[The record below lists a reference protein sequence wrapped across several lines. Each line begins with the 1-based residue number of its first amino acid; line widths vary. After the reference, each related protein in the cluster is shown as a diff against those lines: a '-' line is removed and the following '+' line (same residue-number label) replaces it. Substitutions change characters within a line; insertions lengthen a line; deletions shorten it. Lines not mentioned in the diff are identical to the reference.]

1 MTPTCCVNR
10 RSPAARSG
18 FALLVLLWVIVSA
31 GALTSIVTLMGRDS
45 FQAARNRVNNERALW
60 RAEDCLARARAT
72 IDERI
77 QAVQASPASG
87 VALWRALD
95 TAVTRNTPLPANCSF
110 RLDAA
115 GSRVDV
121 NGDEAP
127 LRRVFVSIGGQAQA
141 PALLNALIDWRDS
154 DSVAR
159 AHGAESPWY
168 ALLARHLPRNDS
180 IADVRELL
188 RIRGFD
194 QLMALEDV
202 LGVEPGRISIANAPS
217 EVLAAI
223 PGFTPET
230 VALINSWRLRGWQ
243 INDVMA
249 LESSLTPAAAESLR
263 TNFPEIARLSVLE
276 PEAWVITS
284 IGVAGAPAE
293 SVRVDVR
300 IVRTQDRAVVVRRRT
315 WL

>member
-1 MTPTCCVNR
+1 MANR
-10 RSPAARSG
+10 GSFRRSG
-18 FALLVLLWVIVSA
+18 FSLLVMLWVIVSA

-45 FQAARNRVNNERALW
+45 FRAARNRVNSERALW

-72 IDERI
+72 IDERL
-77 QAVQASPASG
+77 QAVQASPALG

-95 TAVTRNTPLPANCSF
+95 TAATRNTPLPANCSF
-110 RLDAA
+110 HIEAV

-121 NGDEAP
+121 NGDETP
-127 LRRVFVSIGGQAQA
+127 LRRVLTFLGGQAQA
-141 PALLNALIDWRDS
+141 GALLDALIDWRDA

-159 AHGAESPWY
+159 ANGAEVAWY
-168 ALLARHLPRNDS
+168 ALQGTHLPRNDS

-188 RIRGFD
+188 RIRGFN
-194 QLMALEDV
+194 QGMLLANV
-202 LGVEPGRISIANAPS
+202 LGVEPGRISIANAPGS
-217 EVLAAI
+217 VLAAI

-230 VALINSWRLRGWQ
+230 VALINAWRSRGWQ

-249 LESSLTPAAAESLR
+249 LESSLTPASADSLR

-284 IGVAGAPAE
+284 VGVAGAPAE

-300 IVRTQDRAVVVRRRT
+300 IVRTQERAVVVRRRT